1 MATQG
6 QDFTGLKIKL
16 CILLFQVRAGDKCH
30 GSLSKGVSG
39 VTHFLPAAQ
48 LGVTALWSHK

>member
-16 CILLFQVRAGDKCH
+16 CILLFQVKAGDKCQ
-30 GSLSKGVSG
+30 GTLCKGVSG

-48 LGVTALWSHK
+48 LGGTALWSHE